1 MSVASTSGILL
12 TERNSGILERL
23 QATSIK
29 YTEIV
34 TSHIVT
40 QFSIMC
46 LQTILVIFFAF
57 LIFGLKKSGAVFW
70 VLVLAVLCGLCGI
83 CFGNI
88 SKFDFDL
95 ILSSLGEIKIF
106 DNFFCYRVC
115 YCVLLRIAQ
124 DRNLPNIEP
133 FHANSHF
140 MWYNM
145 ASRRHEWHLTNY

>member
-83 CFGNI
+83 CFGKI
-88 SKFDFDL
+88 SKFDL
-95 ILSSLGEIKIF
+95 IVSSLGEIKIS
-106 DNFFCYRVC
+106 DNFFCYRLC
-115 YCVLLRIAQ
+115 YCVLLRIAP
-124 DRNLPNIEP
+124 DRNLSNIEP
-133 FHANSHF
+133 FHANSNF
-140 MWYNM
+140 MRYNM
-145 ASRRHEWHLTNY
+145 ASRRHE